1 VAECAGLRLVGCRN
15 REGDRAVQIAE
26 PASTLTSPHRF
37 RTRYDVTR
45 VVDEPG
51 DWFVSAELL
60 VPTSAS
66 GSDHVTVLCCTPG
79 GGCTGEY
86 FDLGEPDAGFSF
98 AQYALAAGFA
108 CVLIDNL
115 GTGRS
120 TPGADPWISPQSVA
134 RAGAEAFALATRDL
148 AAALPAR
155 TTIATVGV
163 GHSMGAMLTLMG
175 QAMGGQHSA
184 IAILGFTPAGLPN
197 MLSPEELRVAPEGPV
212 PLEALTSIARQIF
225 SGAADAS
232 GQERAI
238 ESFPFNLPDADPA
251 GLAALGAAATNLL
264 PLPGALSLLPGNI
277 SEYIRQITV
286 PVFLGGGDH
295 EPWHQAAEL
304 VPAFQSSADITFYTL
319 VDAAHNHNVAAT
331 RELLWRRLL
340 GWAAVVATAHRGPTH
355 SNEGAL
361 V

>member
-1 VAECAGLRLVGCRN
+1 MQRANGRANVAAPR
-15 REGDRAVQIAE
+15 
-26 PASTLTSPHRF
+26 RF
-37 RTRYDVTR
+37 RARYDVTR

-60 VPTSAS
+60 VPTSVPGA
-66 GSDHVTVLCCTPG
+66 DHVTVLCCTPG

-98 AQYALAAGFA
+98 AQYAVAAGFA
-108 CVLIDNL
+108 CVLVDNL

-134 RAGAEAFALATRDL
+134 RAGAEAFALATHDV
-148 AAALPAR
+148 AAALPAA

-175 QAMGGQHSA
+175 QAMRGQHSA
-184 IAILGFTPAGLPN
+184 IASLGFTPSGLPTV
-197 MLSPEELRVAPEGPV
+197 LSPEELRIANSGSV
-212 PLEALTSIARQIF
+212 PLETLTSIAQQLF
-225 SGAADAS
+225 SG
-232 GQERAI
+232 ERPTGDQRAP
-238 ESFPFNLPDADPA
+238 EPFPFCLPDTDPA
-251 GLAALGAAATNLL
+251 GLAALVAAATNVL
-264 PLPGALSLLPGNI
+264 PLPGTLSLLPGNI
-277 SEYIRQITV
+277 SDYIRQITV

-319 VDAAHNHNVAAT
+319 VDAAHNHNVAST

-340 GWAAVVATAHRGPTH
+340 GWAAVVATADPGPTRH

>member
-1 VAECAGLRLVGCRN
+1 
-15 REGDRAVQIAE
+15 VQIAD
-26 PASTLTSPHRF
+26 PASTLTSPHRS

-60 VPTSAS
+60 VPTLV
-66 GSDHVTVLCCTPG
+66 SDGGHVTVLCCTPG

-86 FDLGEPDAGFSF
+86 FDLGESHGGFSF

-134 RAGAEAFALATRDL
+134 RAGAEAFALATREL

-184 IAILGFTPAGLPN
+184 VAILGFTPAGLPN
-197 MLSPEELRVAPEGPV
+197 MLSPEQLRLATSGPV
-212 PLEALTSIARQIF
+212 PLEILTSIARQIF
-225 SGAADAS
+225 SGGADP
-232 GQERAI
+232 GQERTA
-238 ESFPFNLPDADPA
+238 EPFPFHLPDTDPA
-251 GLAALGAAATNLL
+251 GLAALGAATTNVL
-264 PLPGALSLLPGNI
+264 PLLGALSLLPGNV

-295 EPWHQAAEL
+295 EPWHEAAEL
-304 VPAFQSSADITFYTL
+304 VPAFQSSTDITFYTL
-319 VDAAHNHNVAAT
+319 VGAAHNHNVAAT

-340 GWAAVVATAHRGPTH
+340 GWAGVVATARRGPTH

>member
-1 VAECAGLRLVGCRN
+1 
-15 REGDRAVQIAE
+15 VQTAE
-26 PASTLTSPHRF
+26 PASTLTSPRRF
-37 RTRYDVTR
+37 RARYDVTC

-60 VPTSAS
+60 LPTSAS
-66 GSDHVTVLCCTPG
+66 RADHVTVLCCTPG

-120 TPGADPWISPQSVA
+120 TPGVDPWISPRSVA
-134 RAGAEAFALATRDL
+134 RAGAEAFALATREL
-148 AAALPAR
+148 AAALPAS

-184 IAILGFTPAGLPN
+184 VAILGFTPAGLPN
-197 MLSPEELRVAPEGPV
+197 VLSPEELRVATAGPV
-212 PLEALTSIARQIF
+212 PLEVLTSIARQIF
-225 SGAADAS
+225 SEEADPS
-232 GQERAI
+232 GQQRAI
-238 ESFPFNLPDADPA
+238 EPFPFNLPDADPA

-340 GWAAVVATAHRGPTH
+340 GWAAVVATAHPGPTGSMH